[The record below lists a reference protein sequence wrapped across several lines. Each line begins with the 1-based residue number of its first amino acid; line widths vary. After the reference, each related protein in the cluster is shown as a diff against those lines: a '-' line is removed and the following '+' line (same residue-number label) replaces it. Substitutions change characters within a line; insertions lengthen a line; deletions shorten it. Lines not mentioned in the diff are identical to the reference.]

1 MTTRGEINSNFYQ
14 IVDVDSNGAPTLIKR
29 QYIPGQLEVAFNYG
43 DATPKT
49 VGTVPAG
56 SVITDVSLVI
66 LTGLNDTMSTISV
79 GTNSNVSQLMAT
91 TDNTTSVA
99 GTYTTEPAY
108 KYITQTQIVMAIS
121 PGTSSVGN
129 GILIINY
136 Q

>member
-14 IVDVDSNGAPTLIKR
+14 IVDVDSNGAPTKIKR
-29 QYIPGQLEVAFNYG
+29 QYIPGQLEIAFNYG
-43 DATPKT
+43 DATPKP

-56 SVITDVSLVI
+56 SVVTSVSLVI

-91 TDNTTSVA
+91 TDNTTSIA

-108 KYITQTQIVMAIS
+108 KYITQTPLVMAIS